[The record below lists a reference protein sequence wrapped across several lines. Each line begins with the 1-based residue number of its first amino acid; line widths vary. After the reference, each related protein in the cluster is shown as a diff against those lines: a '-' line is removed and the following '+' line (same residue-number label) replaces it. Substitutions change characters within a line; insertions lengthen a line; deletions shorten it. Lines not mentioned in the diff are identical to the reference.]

1 MKRIQTHPVGN
12 WSLRWGRVSNARDQ
26 SSEFIVG
33 KSVIINVI
41 FTGLGTFEK
50 IGGMMRRYRSWL
62 TIISILLLGTAV
74 CSQGAEIKMGMIDFQ
89 VAIEKSQAGQKMEA
103 EWKKEGERMEA
114 ELTKDKEELT
124 ALKEKLEREAMVMS
138 REAREEKEIEFR
150 VKARNLQEKEKRY
163 REEFIGKQRQEVGKI
178 QKVVVEI
185 AQELG
190 KKEGF
195 TMVLNKVGVVIYHDS
210 AVDLTDRVVQLLD
223 QRLATKSAQ

>member
-1 MKRIQTHPVGN
+1 
-12 WSLRWGRVSNARDQ
+12 
-26 SSEFIVG
+26 
-33 KSVIINVI
+33 
-41 FTGLGTFEK
+41 
-50 IGGMMRRYRSWL
+50 MRRYRSWL
-62 TIISILLLGTAV
+62 TMVLMLLLSTAV
-74 CSQGAEIKMGMIDFQ
+74 CSQGAEVKIGMIDFQ
-89 VAIEKSQAGQKMEA
+89 VAVEKSQPGQKMEA

-114 ELTKDKEELT
+114 ELTKDKEGLT

-163 REEFIGKQRQEVGKI
+163 RDEFIGKQRQAVGQL

-195 TMVLNKVGVVIYHDS
+195 TLVLSKAGVLYNDAS
-210 AVDLTDRVVQLLD
+210 VDLTDKVVQLLN
-223 QRLATKSAQ
+223 QRLAGKGAQ

>member
-1 MKRIQTHPVGN
+1 
-12 WSLRWGRVSNARDQ
+12 
-26 SSEFIVG
+26 
-33 KSVIINVI
+33 
-41 FTGLGTFEK
+41 
-50 IGGMMRRYRSWL
+50 
-62 TIISILLLGTAV
+62 
-74 CSQGAEIKMGMIDFQ
+74 MGMIDFQ

-163 REEFIGKQRQEVGKI
+163 RDEFIGKQRQEVGKI

-223 QRLATKSAQ
+223 QRLAAKSAQ